1 MYVHGDVNL
10 DVLKKNLLIHLGLLI
25 VYGTV
30 PALCSVLSATH
41 SPDFIYFLEL
51 IVAVDVVDPL
61 FELPYLLS

>member
-1 MYVHGDVNL
+1 M
-10 DVLKKNLLIHLGLLI
+10 LIHLGLLI